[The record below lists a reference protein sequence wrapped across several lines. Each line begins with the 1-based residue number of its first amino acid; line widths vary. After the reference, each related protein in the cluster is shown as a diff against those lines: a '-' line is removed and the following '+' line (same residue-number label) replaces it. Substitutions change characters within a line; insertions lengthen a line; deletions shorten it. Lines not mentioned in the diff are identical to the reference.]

1 MRFLKAKPWTI
12 ISIVLAAILIGV
24 NAYYVFKEDS
34 TVARSYFIDEFQR
47 AHLGDNVERIHKDTI
62 VAPAE
67 TYIVSADADS
77 LSAITVKRGQEVA
90 ATDVLA
96 TYETAE
102 IDNELTKLQAE
113 QAAYEKE
120 LSDLESALSE
130 IEKDSTD
137 PKSSINTDQ
146 NSDKLTVNVELE
158 LASQN
163 STSTAIAILNRHIA
177 ETNRQI
183 AVIEAQIAQ
192 LQARQGVLSPVNGI
206 ISNINEEAG
215 SVTFEIYSS
224 EKAMLAYLS
233 EEEWKKVM
241 AGQTVDFELDQF
253 EDSLSG
259 FVLEKQMITADKNS
273 IWASALS
280 KSAKLPKPVSYEVT
294 LQQAD
299 PLFETPFS
307 TIGKASIIV
316 NEATDS
322 FKVDKNWVK
331 TSKEDIHSVYVIGQD
346 GRIRLE
352 DINVAFETAKSTIF
366 TGYLDEGTPLLS
378 NEKRNIMART
388 FRTMPVE
395 KIEWKQFKGLKWNE
409 YVKYVVF

>member
-1 MRFLKAKPWTI
+1 M
-12 ISIVLAAILIGV
+12 VVAILIGF

-34 TVARSYFIDEFQR
+34 KVARSYFIDEFQR
-47 AHLGDNVERIHKDTI
+47 AYSGDNVERIQKETI

-67 TYIVSADADS
+67 TYTVSADAKS
-77 LSAITVKRGQEVA
+77 LSAITVKRGQEVS
-90 ATDVLA
+90 ATDLLA
-96 TYETAE
+96 TYKTEE
-102 IDNELTKLQAE
+102 VDDELTKLEAE
-113 QAAYEKE
+113 QSAYETE
-120 LSDLESALSE
+120 LSDLEAALSE
-130 IEKDSTD
+130 IETDDKDPT
-137 PKSSINTDQ
+137 SSINTDQ
-146 NSDKLTVNVELE
+146 ISDKLTVNVEME
-158 LASQN
+158 LAGQN

-183 AVIEAQIAQ
+183 ALIEAQIAQ
-192 LQARQGVLSPVNGI
+192 LQARQGVISPVNGV
-206 ISNINEEAG
+206 ISNITEEAG

-233 EEEWKKVM
+233 EEEWQKVM

-259 FVLEKQMITADKNS
+259 IVLEKQMITADTDS
-273 IWASALS
+273 TWASALA
-280 KSAKLPKPVSYEVT
+280 KSAKLPQPVSYEVT
-294 LQQAD
+294 LQQED
-299 PLFETPFS
+299 PLVETPFS

-331 TSKEDIHSVYVIGQD
+331 SSKEDVQSVYTVGQD

-352 DINVAFETAKSTIF
+352 DINVAFDTATSTIF
-366 TGYLDEGTPLLS
+366 TGYLDEGTPMIS
-378 NEKRNIMART
+378 NDKRNIMARS
-388 FRTMPVE
+388 FRTMPIE
-395 KIEWKQFKGLKWNE
+395 KIEWKQFKELDWKA